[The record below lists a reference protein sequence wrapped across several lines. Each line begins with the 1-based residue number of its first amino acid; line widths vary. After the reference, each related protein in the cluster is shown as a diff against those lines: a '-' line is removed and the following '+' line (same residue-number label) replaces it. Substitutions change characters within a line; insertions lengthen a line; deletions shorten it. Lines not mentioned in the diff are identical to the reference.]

1 VAEDMSA
8 VRYRVPAF
16 SLAVA
21 GAAAVRCPFGSV
33 VRERRADPAAV
44 VEDLSGSP
52 AVRARSGVH
61 ALIRRWVGVPGGCRR
76 DRDWVPEHRTA
87 ARRYRADIS
96 PQGGPRTES
105 AIRAHHRPPASA
117 AGDRRRRAHM
127 CRTECRRR
135 GLLDPPRT
143 ASMCASRRSP
153 YTTGVGTQP
162 STTAASGSTSS
173 AVRTLLVASDR
184 STASATSAHR
194 RPPVP
199 PFPPDAGAPPL
210 GVRRRPRGGGSASP
224 ESRGRSR
231 VPARCAPDVP
241 TATRT
246 RPG

>member
-1 VAEDMSA
+1 VSVAEDMSA

-143 ASMCASRRSP
+143 ASPRLSTERVRVGWRGQVEGAEAVDRQSSWMGCGSCPPPRRLGSLRCSRW
-153 YTTGVGTQP
+153 G
-162 STTAASGSTSS
+162 
-173 AVRTLLVASDR
+173 
-184 STASATSAHR
+184 
-194 RPPVP
+194 
-199 PFPPDAGAPPL
+199 DAGLYVQCRWTRRGGCRPVAAGRGSRGSRFGRGHRS
-210 GVRRRPRGGGSASP
+210 GVRNCVS
-224 ESRGRSR
+224 
-231 VPARCAPDVP
+231 
-241 TATRT
+241 
-246 RPG
+246 

>member
-105 AIRAHHRPPASA
+105 AIRAHHRP
-117 AGDRRRRAHM
+117 
-127 CRTECRRR
+127 RTYVPH
-135 GLLDPPRT
+135 GM
-143 ASMCASRRSP
+143 SASRTSRPAQNGIPVLPWTSH
-153 YTTGVGTQP
+153 
-162 STTAASGSTSS
+162 TALRVASGIS
-173 AVRTLLVASDR
+173 
-184 STASATSAHR
+184 
-194 RPPVP
+194 VP
-199 PFPPDAGAPPL
+199 LAGRL
-210 GVRRRPRGGGSASP
+210 GVAAVFVPRPL
-224 ESRGRSR
+224 
-231 VPARCAPDVP
+231 ARQLVV
-241 TATRT
+241 
-246 RPG
+246 